1 MIIVL
6 KILIAAS
13 FSFSIHST
21 DIPPVPICIL
31 GNPLSRD
38 VMTLTSIFSSL
49 AGSQL
54 KPKSSGDY
62 PNFFEQLYFVI
73 TKGKFQLFGNC

>member
-21 DIPPVPICIL
+21 DIPPYLLASWETCRHV
-31 GNPLSRD
+31 
-38 VMTLTSIFSSL
+38 TLASIFSSL
-49 AGSQL
+49 AGGQFE
-54 KPKSSGDY
+54 PKSSGDY
-62 PNFFEQLYFVI
+62 SSFS
-73 TKGKFQLFGNC
+73 NCFDMLLLLGSFNYSETATM